1 MAAKEEGVF
10 VTQKGN
16 RRGGQAKDA
25 VDADQLE
32 EMVAGV
38 AQTSQ
43 STLLLKKKKEM
54 REVYLE
60 RVQFCRTSASQHSS
74 STECLK
80 KKVGGE
86 QRKVIYV
93 PVVTTCTECP
103 SRYNSRLPRD
113 QCEMPPASG

>member
-1 MAAKEEGVF
+1 MTTNEEGVF
-10 VTQKGN
+10 LTQKGN

-54 REVYLE
+54 REVLCMLE
-60 RVQFCRTSASQHSS
+60 RVQFSRTLRLSTAVPAISQQ
-74 STECLK
+74 E
-80 KKVGGE
+80 G
-86 QRKVIYV
+86 RK
-93 PVVTTCTECP
+93 
-103 SRYNSRLPRD
+103 
-113 QCEMPPASG
+113 